1 MLESSNITFNQDAP
15 STEVNSR
22 IFYNS
27 TSGLNVQNLNTTG
40 GKNICLNTGSG
51 QVILTKPNISLST
64 VLFCNQRGFDGTVE
78 IFLITTPIPEFII
91 SQTYD
96 DLEIRLPN
104 IVNGGVV
111 GNGSHCFIRTT
122 NGKSVVVRGA
132 YDTSL
137 TRMYNIANSNAVA
150 TVNLSANQNYMCV
163 FYNGYWYLSD

>member
-1 MLESSNITFNQDAP
+1 
-15 STEVNSR
+15 
-22 IFYNS
+22 
-27 TSGLNVQNLNTTG
+27 LNTTG
-40 GKNICLNTGSG
+40 GRNIRLNSG
-51 QVILTKPNISLST
+51 NDIRLQSSGDIILTKPNVSLST
-64 VLFCNQRGFDGTVE
+64 VLFCNSRGFDGTVE

-104 IVNGGVV
+104 IVNGGDV
-111 GNGSHCFIRTT
+111 GNGAHTFIRTA
-122 NGKSVVVRGA
+122 NGKSAIVRGA